1 MSQAKTH
8 LCPSFSLWN
17 SPISAGFFGGKRRD
31 LPPCGV
37 LGGKNRG
44 FFRKRFRLS
53 ILASRRRSRS
63 LCGIRKW
70 FIQFLFFG
78 GLAFFETQKGRESM
92 TGRGTVCVDIL
103 ANSITH
109 TQAIQPLLSVSLW
122 THHNFLCH
130 LQLLPAHHLPVPTA
144 YTHRCAQASTLTLE
158 VSLVLSL
165 AFKDES
171 HVRLSTV

>member
-8 LCPSFSLWN
+8 LCPSSSLWN

-109 TQAIQPLLSVSLW
+109 TQAIQPLLSCFAVDPSQFLVSSTTPSCSSSPCPHCLH
-122 THHNFLCH
+122 TPLCTGFNTN
-130 LQLLPAHHLPVPTA
+130 LG
-144 YTHRCAQASTLTLE
+144 SFFGLE
-158 VSLVLSL
+158 FGL
-165 AFKDES
+165 
-171 HVRLSTV
+171 